1 MVLNPGECCYM
12 TLGSKF
18 NNNDL
23 LLEDG
28 TTTPSAEEH
37 VVLGITIDSHL
48 KQLCKKVAN
57 KLNALTGIAPDLDQD
72 QRKLI
77 YNSFFTGQLSY
88 CPLIW
93 TYCSRQSNH
102 LINRLQER
110 ALRITCNDYDSSF
123 PELLEMSNES
133 TVHIRNIKVLM
144 TEIYKFLNDL
154 SPPIMSDIFEKH
166 EDHYSLRN
174 PRSLASKRKMTTIY
188 GIDTIAFRGP
198 QIWHSL
204 PPDIKNS
211 ESLNSFKS
219 NIKRYGNFT
228 CHCKTCRTFV
238 PCVGYID

>member
-1 MVLNPGECCYM
+1 MN
-12 TLGSKF
+12 F
-18 NNNDL
+18 
-23 LLEDG
+23 
-28 TTTPSAEEH
+28 H
-37 VVLGITIDSHL
+37 SHL
-48 KQLCKKVAN
+48 KQLCKKVSN
-57 KLNALTGIAPDLDQD
+57 KLNALTRIAPHLDQD
-72 QRKLI
+72 QKKLI

-110 ALRITCNDYDSSF
+110 ALRITYNDYDSSF

-204 PPDIKNS
+204 PQDIKNS

-219 NIKRYGNFT
+219 NIKRYGNLT
-228 CHCKTCRTFV
+228 YHCKICRTFV

>member
-1 MVLNPGECCYM
+1 M
-12 TLGSKF
+12 TR
-18 NNNDL
+18 
-23 LLEDG
+23 
-28 TTTPSAEEH
+28 
-37 VVLGITIDSHL
+37 
-48 KQLCKKVAN
+48 
-57 KLNALTGIAPDLDQD
+57 IAPHLDQD
-72 QRKLI
+72 QKKLI

-110 ALRITCNDYDSSF
+110 ALRITYNDYDSSF

-174 PRSLASKRKMTTIY
+174 PRSLASKPKMTTIY
-188 GIDTIAFRGP
+188 GIDTIAFRAP

-204 PPDIKNS
+204 PQDIKNS

-219 NIKRYGNFT
+219 NIKRYGNLT
-228 CHCKTCRTFV
+228 CHCKICRTFV